1 MTSACRTARDVDGRV
16 AVEAVAFLVA
26 VQGGHIGDAGAP
38 PAHHE
43 RIGGGFPAT
52 TASPGRGMVTTT
64 PSPSPATSASRAPL
78 MVMGIGPRWFGTSGF
93 RGGFGC
99 RSPGTGAIMM
109 KRTVAWAA
117 DNTPR
122 DKVPDRLE
130 EDVRLQDGRYK
141 RLVQWS
147 PESRAQRS
155 PNMIVYNVTYETD

>member
-1 MTSACRTARDVDGRV
+1 MTLRAECLWCHSLG
-16 AVEAVAFLVA
+16 L
-26 VQGGHIGDAGAP
+26 
-38 PAHHE
+38 
-43 RIGGGFPAT
+43 
-52 TASPGRGMVTTT
+52 GRGH
-64 PSPSPATSASRAPL
+64 
-78 MVMGIGPRWFGTSGF
+78 GE
-93 RGGFGC
+93 FGC
-99 RSPGTGAIMM
+99 VTQQLVLNLPTERQGSVASLLAVM
-109 KRTVAWAA
+109 KSTVAWAA